1 MAAPLAD
8 DFSSI
13 QARLLQIQT
22 DEGRRP
28 AAPRPAGDEEAQ
40 RLKAWY
46 ATFGAVNGGLPR
58 PVFGENQE
66 D

>member
-13 QARLLQIQT
+13 QTRLLQIQT
-22 DEGRRP
+22 DEGRKP
-28 AAPRPAGDEEAQ
+28 AAPKPAA
-40 RLKAWY
+40 
-46 ATFGAVNGGLPR
+46 NPGLPKQ
-58 PVFGENQE
+58 VFGEEQG